1 MIMLST
7 DRVLPLACRA
17 AALVIFM
24 LSMAPAP
31 VYAQENFGIG
41 LVTAVD
47 AERNTLIVATR
58 TGSKE
63 VLVAPTAAIREDHGR
78 ALAFSDIRP
87 GDAVAYQISSG
98 SATSLH
104 VARQFW
110 AIPAE
115 R

>member
-7 DRVLPLACRA
+7 KRLLPLACRA
-17 AALVIFM
+17 APLWILF
-24 LSMAPAP
+24 LSMAP
-31 VYAQENFGIG
+31 VVVHAQENTGIG

-47 AERNTLIVATR
+47 VARNTLMLATR

>member
-1 MIMLST
+1 MNMLSMKHLLLLLCSAAPLC
-7 DRVLPLACRA
+7 VL
-17 AALVIFM
+17 M
-24 LSMAPAP
+24 LSMAPS
-31 VYAQENFGIG
+31 VHAQENTGTG

-47 AERNTLIVATR
+47 VARNTLMLATR
-58 TGSKE
+58 TGSKA
-63 VLVAPTAAIREDHGR
+63 VPVAPTAAIRDDHGQP
-78 ALAFSDIRP
+78 LAFSDIRP
-87 GDAVAYQISSG
+87 GDAVAYQVASG

>member
-7 DRVLPLACRA
+7 KRLLPLAYSA
-17 AALVIFM
+17 ASLWILI
-24 LSMAPAP
+24 LSMAAA
-31 VYAQENFGIG
+31 VYSQEAAGTG

-47 AERNTLIVATR
+47 VARNTLVLATR

-63 VLVAPTAAIREDHGR
+63 ILVAPTATIREDHGR

-87 GDAVAYQISSG
+87 GDAVAYQVSSG
-98 SATSLH
+98 SATRLH
-104 VARQFW
+104 VARDFW
-110 AIPAE
+110 AIPTE